1 MQDPIVSL
9 IRRTFLNW
17 PFTKGKGLLMR
28 IFFPYLRRKKFRF
41 ELMNGVTIPGEPI
54 DEYITSFMFVHGYEH
69 EKYYMISHKLL
80 REGDVVLDIGANMGI
95 WSMVPAAKFG
105 GRLLVHAF
113 EPVPAVYRR
122 LVDNIAANHLEALY
136 RTYNFAL
143 SDKTAKI
150 AFQTDLR
157 NSGKGFLA
165 DSAIE
170 SAGVIEVEVRKLS
183 DVRRE
188 FAIDRVDY
196 VKIDVEGAEIQVL
209 LGDVELFSGPDAPI
223 LFIEIIDK
231 LQRRFGRSAGEL
243 TRLLE
248 SWGYEIVYL
257 NEKTGKI
264 QPLPADRAG
273 LDIHDA
279 FAFKPHSKARLEP
292 FF

>member
-9 IRRTFLNW
+9 IRRSFLSW
-17 PFTKGKGLLMR
+17 PFARGKGLLMR

-54 DEYITSFMFVHGYEH
+54 DEYITSFMFIHGYEH
-69 EKYYMISHKLL
+69 EKDYMISHKLL

-95 WSMVPAAKFG
+95 WSMVPAAKF
-105 GRLLVHAF
+105 RDRFLVHAF

-143 SDKTAKI
+143 SDKTGKI
-150 AFQTDLR
+150 AFQTDSR
-157 NSGKGFLA
+157 NSGKGFIA

-170 SAGVIEVEVRKLS
+170 SADVIEVEVRKLS

-188 FAIDRVDY
+188 FGIDRVDY
-196 VKIDVEGAEIQVL
+196 VKIDVEGAEMQVL
-209 LGDVELFSGPDAPI
+209 LGDVELFSSPDAPI
-223 LFIEIIDK
+223 IFIEIIDK
-231 LQRRFGRSAGEL
+231 LQRRFGHSADELIRS
-243 TRLLE
+243 LE
-248 SWGYEIVYL
+248 SWGYQLFYL
-257 NEKTGKI
+257 NRKTGKI

-273 LDIHDA
+273 LDLSDA
-279 FAFKPHSKARLEP
+279 FACKPHSKPRLQP